1 VTGLRG
7 AATALRLHSTAAR
20 QVIRL
25 PRERGHMAQRATELI
40 GKGVVSA
47 DTGERLGTVS
57 DILLDESDH
66 RLVGLVV
73 RRGGLM
79 KSEHVL
85 PSAAVQTYGRD
96 TVVSRTGHDLVAAK
110 DWQRLQTPT
119 PPDVDPGL

>member
-1 VTGLRG
+1 
-7 AATALRLHSTAAR
+7 
-20 QVIRL
+20 
-25 PRERGHMAQRATELI
+25 MAQRATELI

-57 DILLDESDH
+57 DILLDESEH

-73 RRGGLM
+73 RRGLM

-96 TVVSRTGHDLVAAK
+96 TVVSRSGRDLLTAK
-110 DWQRLQTPT
+110 DWQRSQSQPG
-119 PPDVDPGL
+119 PDADRGL

>member
-1 VTGLRG
+1 
-7 AATALRLHSTAAR
+7 
-20 QVIRL
+20 
-25 PRERGHMAQRATELI
+25 MAQRATELI

-57 DILLDESDH
+57 DILLDESEH

-73 RRGGLM
+73 RRGLM

-96 TVVSRTGHDLVAAK
+96 TVVSRTGHDLVTAK
-110 DWQRLQTPT
+110 DWLRSQLQPR
-119 PPDVDPGL
+119 PDADPGL

>member
-1 VTGLRG
+1 
-7 AATALRLHSTAAR
+7 
-20 QVIRL
+20 
-25 PRERGHMAQRATELI
+25 MAQRATELI

-85 PSAAVQTYGRD
+85 PSAAIQTYGRD
-96 TVVSRTGHDLVAAK
+96 TVVSRTGQDLVTAK

-119 PPDVDPGL
+119 RPDVDPGV